1 MSKISKQ
8 LNDIKIVNYPIHTSS
23 KDKEDSNVGIY
34 NPLVNNPRICKTH
47 DDTCWSGI
55 GEPIPLPYVK
65 PEPSLS
71 FPSDVL
77 NDYGPS
83 ITIPAPVKHGKEYVK
98 DPPHYHSKC
107 SDAEMKAIIDRINK
121 RGYIQAIDVIDTF
134 FKDNFNLGT
143 VFRYISRLGG
153 KDDELTEID
162 KASWYLN
169 HERENIIAKRK

>member
-1 MSKISKQ
+1 MSKISEQ
-8 LNDIKIVNYPIHTSS
+8 LKCAIKNATVKTVNYPIHTSS

-34 NPLVNNPRICKTH
+34 NPLDNNPRICKTH

-65 PEPSLS
+65 LEPLS
-71 FPSDVL
+71 TFP
-77 NDYGPS
+77 
-83 ITIPAPVKHGKEYVK
+83 ITIPTPLKHGKEYVK

-107 SDAEMKAIIDRINK
+107 SETEMKAIIDRINK
-121 RGYIQAIDVIDTF
+121 RGYIQTIDVIDTF

-162 KASWYLN
+162 KAIWYLE
-169 HERENIIAKRK
+169 HERENILAKRK